1 MRLLINLVLGC
12 LCLPLFGQYKVP
24 IHYTQIDSV
33 EYSSKLLPRYI
44 TDTNTLSLFSS
55 TLVKDF
61 RAKGFFGFSVDSL
74 SYKNDTVYASIYIG
88 HPLSQFVIEDVVF
101 QSDSPQSPSFLKSI
115 IGKPQ
120 QMQSLASIQKHVVS
134 YYENRGYPF
143 CAVSL
148 DSFKLLDGKAF
159 AKLLINP
166 DLKMTYDTIEYI
178 GSTKVRKSFLRSY
191 LGLMPSKKY
200 NEEVF
205 SKVDSRLKLLP
216 FVELTAPSSIVFE
229 NEKAKP
235 KLYLKDRKSNQF
247 DLLIG
252 LLPGSSGQRVLITAD
267 IFIHLISPFG
277 MGEEVKVKWQKLQP
291 KTQTLD
297 VHLVYPYLLGI
308 PLGINAKFDL
318 FKVDT
323 SFLNLNGEYGVQ
335 YQLGGP
341 DVVKLAYR
349 NRSTIVLFTDT
360 NFIKQTNRLPQNLDV
375 SSNEVM
381 MELNL
386 QRLNYRFN
394 PTSGFQMKF
403 STSFGIKKIK
413 KSNSI
418 ATLFDGNTG
427 STFNRLYDSIQLNTF
442 TTELSF
448 SIDKFWRINRRNT
461 IRTNAEGAY
470 IFNQLITQN
479 ELYRIGGLNS
489 LRGFD
494 DRSILT
500 PYYLMAN
507 LEYRFLISRN
517 AFFFMFFNSAMV
529 KETRFFANKP
539 FDFPFGFGAGSTIE
553 TKIGM
558 FALSYAMGTQQN
570 QPFTFRSGKIH
581 FGYINFF

>member
-1 MRLLINLVLGC
+1 
-12 LCLPLFGQYKVP
+12 
-24 IHYTQIDSV
+24 
-33 EYSSKLLPRYI
+33 
-44 TDTNTLSLFSS
+44 
-55 TLVKDF
+55 
-61 RAKGFFGFSVDSL
+61 
-74 SYKNDTVYASIYIG
+74 
-88 HPLSQFVIEDVVF
+88 
-101 QSDSPQSPSFLKSI
+101 
-115 IGKPQ
+115 
-120 QMQSLASIQKHVVS
+120 VVS

-148 DSFKLLDGKAF
+148 DSFKLQNGKAF

-166 DLKMTYDTIEYI
+166 DLQMTFDTIEYI

-191 LGLMPSKKY
+191 LGLLPGKKY
-200 NEEVF
+200 SEEVF
-205 SKVDSRLKLLP
+205 SKVVSRLKLLP
-216 FVELTAPSSIVFE
+216 FVELTSPSSVMFE

-235 KLYLKDRKSNQF
+235 KLYLKDRKSSQF

-267 IFIHLISPFG
+267 IFIHLVSPFG
-277 MGEEVKVKWQKLQP
+277 MGEEMKVKWQKLQP

-403 STSFGIKKIK
+403 ATSFGIKKIK
-413 KSNSI
+413 KSNTI
-418 ATLFDGNTG
+418 ATLFDSNTG
-427 STFNRLYDSIQLNTF
+427 STFNRLYDSIRLNTF

-448 SIDKFWRINRRNT
+448 SIDKFWKINRRNT
-461 IRTNAEGAY
+461 IRTNAEGVY

-517 AFFFMFFNSAMV
+517 AFFFLFFNSALV
-529 KETRFFANKP
+529 KENRFFKNKP

-558 FALSYAMGTQQN
+558 FALSYAIGTQQN
-570 QPFTFRSGKIH
+570 QSFTFRSGKIH